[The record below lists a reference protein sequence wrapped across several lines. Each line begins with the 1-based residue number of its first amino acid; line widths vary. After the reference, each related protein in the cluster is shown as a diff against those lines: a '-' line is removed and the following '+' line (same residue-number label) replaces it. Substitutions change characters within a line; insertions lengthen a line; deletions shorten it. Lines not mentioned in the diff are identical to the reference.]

1 MPGYDYSL
9 WVGMFAPAGMPAD
22 VIDKI
27 AADVARARRAPDVRD
42 RLAELGAEAMP
53 MTTAEF
59 RKFVRDE
66 IAIAAKIIKAAG
78 IKPQ

>member
-1 MPGYDYSL
+1 
-9 WVGMFAPAGMPAD
+9 MFAPTGTPAGI
-22 VIDKI
+22 VEKI
-27 AADVARARRAPDVRD
+27 AADVARAVQSPEVRE
-42 RLAELGAEAMP
+42 RLATLGAEAMP

-66 IAIAAKIIKAAG
+66 IVESGKVIKAAG